1 MIKNTVKEV
10 KGMEKNTTI
19 IGILGFI
26 LGVLLMLVINSNSK
40 PQMVHMDSDE
50 MMMSSNKDYSM
61 HGAMIIMIDALAGK
75 TGDDFDK
82 AFLSEMI
89 VHHEGAVEMADRALK
104 NASHQ
109 DLKDMATAI
118 IEAQTKEIEQMKQW
132 QNEWGYEK

>member
-10 KGMEKNTTI
+10 KRMEKNTTI

-50 MMMSSNKDYSM
+50 MMMSSNKDDSM
-61 HGAMIIMIDALAGK
+61 HGAMNMMTDALAGK

-89 VHHEGAVEMADRALK
+89 VHHEGAVEMADQALK